1 MNLINM
7 LPETNGKF
15 HLLLHEVSEFPLQ
28 PQQWE
33 YIKADETRLY
43 QIIDTSR
50 RLRSRIK
57 EIKIIP
63 KGHTCAQQH
72 AEQDSARTRTAPP
85 RTRTAPHQP
94 SGHQA
99 QPGTLGA
106 SLAASPEGTRGAS
119 GPGVCSAF
127 SSSSR
132 PSSSTV
138 TWDSG
143 RGIRPAQERDT
154 PAFPRVAWGL
164 HCLLGRRLEGCSA
177 WHVAVTDTPHRGL
190 ASPTAGRARFSL
202 LPASDSAAAAFPTG
216 LWSAGA
222 KCEQHHR
229 PRLHPTPAGS
239 PTLRATRGAPVS
251 PSSV

>member
-85 RTRTAPHQP
+85 PALRA
-94 SGHQA
+94 SGSA
-99 QPGTLGA
+99 RDA
-106 SLAASPEGTRGAS
+106 WSLAGGFARNQWLRNAGRQWARGLLCLQLLFQALLLH
-119 GPGVCSAF
+119 GHMGQRQRDTA
-127 SSSSR
+127 SSR
-132 PSSSTV
+132 T
-138 TWDSG
+138 
-143 RGIRPAQERDT
+143 
-154 PAFPRVAWGL
+154 
-164 HCLLGRRLEGCSA
+164 
-177 WHVAVTDTPHRGL
+177 
-190 ASPTAGRARFSL
+190 
-202 LPASDSAAAAFPTG
+202 
-216 LWSAGA
+216 
-222 KCEQHHR
+222 
-229 PRLHPTPAGS
+229 
-239 PTLRATRGAPVS
+239 
-251 PSSV
+251 

>member
-72 AEQDSARTRTAPP
+72 AQQDSARTRTPP
-85 RTRTAPHQP
+85 T
-94 SGHQA
+94 
-99 QPGTLGA
+99 
-106 SLAASPEGTRGAS
+106 SPQ
-119 GPGVCSAF
+119 
-127 SSSSR
+127 
-132 PSSSTV
+132 
-138 TWDSG
+138 
-143 RGIRPAQERDT
+143 GIRLSQ
-154 PAFPRVAWGL
+154 G
-164 HCLLGRRLEGCSA
+164 RLEPR
-177 WHVAVTDTPHRGL
+177 WRL
-190 ASPTAGRARFSL
+190 
-202 LPASDSAAAAFPTG
+202 
-216 LWSAGA
+216 
-222 KCEQHHR
+222 R
-229 PRLHPTPAGS
+229 PKA
-239 PTLRATRGAPVS
+239 RGAPVGQGSALPSAPLPGPPPPRSHGTAAEGYGQLKNLTLQLS
-251 PSSV
+251 PVWCGACTVCSAGV